1 MQGKTVVI
9 TGGTSGIGLVA
20 AQALAARGARIVMI
34 ARDAPRAR
42 AMIAALAAP
51 AEGAH
56 AVHVA
61 DLSVLGQMKRAAA
74 QVAEAE
80 PRIDVLVNN
89 AGALFARRQYTS
101 DGLEMTFAVN
111 HMGYFVVTAGLM
123 ERLKATP
130 GARVVS
136 TASAAHLSAKLDF
149 EDLQA
154 TGEYSGFGAYGRSK
168 LANILFT
175 RALARRLVGSGVTAN
190 CLHPGFVATR
200 FGDASGGMV
209 QVLTALAKRLFAI
222 TPEEGAKTIIHL
234 ASSPEVEGVSG
245 QYFYRCKVTTP
256 SIAAQDDASAER
268 LWAVSEELAG

>member
-130 GARVVS
+130 GARVV
-136 TASAAHLSAKLDF
+136 T
-149 EDLQA
+149 LQ
-154 TGEYSGFGAYGRSK
+154 R
-168 LANILFT
+168 
-175 RALARRLVGSGVTAN
+175 
-190 CLHPGFVATR
+190 
-200 FGDASGGMV
+200 
-209 QVLTALAKRLFAI
+209 
-222 TPEEGAKTIIHL
+222 
-234 ASSPEVEGVSG
+234 
-245 QYFYRCKVTTP
+245 
-256 SIAAQDDASAER
+256 
-268 LWAVSEELAG
+268 